1 MPDIPLF
8 VVDEGIQRLQRLECR
23 REFAMGKFYPTHSPT
38 LVGYRRYTF
47 HQYYKKQ
54 ICEGSTNNLENV

>member
-1 MPDIPLF
+1 MK
-8 VVDEGIQRLQRLECR
+8 
-23 REFAMGKFYPTHSPT
+23 EFKDYRDWNAGENLPCKTHSPT

-47 HQYYKKQ
+47 YQYYKKQ